1 MKLGKLKP
9 AKGATQ
15 SKKRVGRGHGS
26 GLGRNAGRG
35 DKGYHSRSGSKHRP
49 WFEGGQMPLHRR
61 LPKFGFNNAN
71 KEIFIE
77 INLEDIQKIIEKNKI
92 KEEECFNIDL
102 LRKLSFIKNKNNM
115 KMKILGKGDL
125 KSKNA
130 IECDKISKSAE
141 EKVKKLGNELKI
153 IQKG

>member
-61 LPKFGFNNAN
+61 VPKRGFSNYPFK
-71 KEIFIE
+71 KEFQIV
-77 INLEDIQKIIEKNKI
+77 NLSDLE
-92 KEEECFNIDL
+92 NID
-102 LRKLSFIKNKNNM
+102 
-115 KMKILGKGDL
+115 
-125 KSKNA
+125 
-130 IECDKISKSAE
+130 SALINPL
-141 EKVKKLGNELKI
+141 VKKG
-153 IQKG
+153 

>member
-1 MKLGKLKP
+1 MKLNQVTRLK
-9 AKGATQ
+9 
-15 SKKRVGRGHGS
+15 SKKYGKRVGRGIGS
-26 GLGRNAGRG
+26 G
-35 DKGYHSRSGSKHRP
+35 KGKTSGSGHKGQKARSGVAIHG
-49 WFEGGQMPLHRR
+49 FEGGQMPLHKR
-61 LPKFGFNNAN
+61 LPKFGFNNVN
-71 KEIFIE
+71 KKNFVE

-92 KEEECFNIDL
+92 KEDECFNIEL

-115 KMKILGKGDL
+115 KMKILGKGEL

-141 EKVKKLGNELKI
+141 EKIKKLGNELKI